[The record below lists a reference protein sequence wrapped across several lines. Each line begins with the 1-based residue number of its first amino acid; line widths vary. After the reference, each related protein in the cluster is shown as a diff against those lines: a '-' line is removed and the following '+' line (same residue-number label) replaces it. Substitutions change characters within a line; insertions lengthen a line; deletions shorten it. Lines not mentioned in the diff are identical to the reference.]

1 MRARL
6 GEATEIVEAHQL
18 SISLARAGARHYAEL
33 MDARTRKQ
41 AEDRDETVDEARMLA
56 ETISVKRDRLLA
68 SLTLIAGIGLIVGL
82 PFALQLGAEFFM
94 PVTAALV
101 IAIALVP
108 LLEWF
113 ERRGIPS
120 KPAAGLCVILF
131 LMMAIFAIGTIVI
144 PASDWVAQVPTKITK
159 VRTALE
165 PVFDLYKNLDRFVNR
180 IANQIE
186 LNHAAH
192 TRTVTIE
199 QPNSI
204 MGLLATS
211 APHLLIQLFFSLLV
225 IFFFLAGWTAM
236 RKKTIVSRGSFE
248 GALTTARVIQQVV
261 DATSTYLGTI
271 TLINIGLGA
280 LTAGALWLLGMP
292 SPIMWGGIVA
302 VANYIPY
309 LGPIVCALLLFV
321 GGLMTYPDIWG
332 ALAPPAAFTCFHL
345 VEANFFTPMV
355 VGHRLTI
362 SPLSIL
368 VSLSFW
374 AWVWGTTGALLA
386 VPLLII
392 MKTIFSAAG
401 TPDIA
406 GFLFEHGTLT
416 HAGEEDEEEVEERQ
430 EIQPAMVDTPQPR
443 T

>member
-1 MRARL
+1 
-6 GEATEIVEAHQL
+6 
-18 SISLARAGARHYAEL
+18 
-33 MDARTRKQ
+33 MDARTRKHGQ
-41 AEDRDETVDEARMLA
+41 ADETVDEARMLA
-56 ETISVKRDRLLA
+56 ETITAKRDRLLA

-101 IAIALVP
+101 VAIALVP

-113 ERRGIPS
+113 ERRGVPS
-120 KPAAGLCVILF
+120 RLSAGLCVLIF
-131 LMMAIFAIGTIVI
+131 LGFALFAIGSILV
-144 PASDWVAQVPTKITK
+144 PATDWIAQVPSKIPK
-159 VRTALE
+159 VRSALE
-165 PVFDLYKNLDRFVNR
+165 PVFDLYKNLDRFVGR
-180 IANQIE
+180 IANQVQ
-186 LNHAAH
+186 LSQASHS
-192 TRTVTIE
+192 RTVTIE
-199 QPNSI
+199 QPNS
-204 MGLLATS
+204 MLGLLATS

-225 IFFFLAGWTAM
+225 IFFFLAGWTSM
-236 RKKTIVSRGSFE
+236 RKRTIVSRGSFE

-271 TLINIGLGA
+271 TVINIGLGA

-292 SPIMWGGIVA
+292 SPVMWGGIVA

-332 ALAPPAAFTCFHL
+332 ALAPPAAFIGFHL
-345 VEANFFTPMV
+345 IEANFFTPMV

-368 VSLSFW
+368 ISLSFW

-416 HAGEEDEEEVEERQ
+416 HIGDPNEEEENERQ
-430 EIQPAMVDTPQPR
+430 EMQPAMVDTPQPR

>member
-1 MRARL
+1 ML
-6 GEATEIVEAHQL
+6 VT
-18 SISLARAGARHYAEL
+18 
-33 MDARTRKQ
+33 MDARTTKKPASV
-41 AEDRDETVDEARMLA
+41 AEDSHVLA
-56 ETISVKRDRLLA
+56 EGTAKRDRLLA
-68 SLTLIAGIGLIVGL
+68 SINLIGGIGLILAL
-82 PFALQLGAEFFM
+82 PFALRSGAEFFL

-108 LLEWF
+108 MLEWF
-113 ERRGIPS
+113 ERRGVPA
-120 KPAAGLCVILF
+120 KLAAGFCVIIF
-131 LMMAIFAIGTIVI
+131 LAIAIFAIGSILV
-144 PASDWVAQVPTKITK
+144 PATDWVALVPQRIGK
-159 VRTALE
+159 VRDALQ
-165 PVFDLYKNLDRFVNR
+165 PVLDLYKNLDRFIDRTTSQIAIAPQQGRAVR
-180 IANQIE
+180 IE
-186 LNHAAH
+186 
-192 TRTVTIE
+192 T
-199 QPNSI
+199 PNSVL
-204 MGLLATS
+204 GLLTAS

-271 TLINIGLGA
+271 TVINIGLGT

-292 SPIMWGGIVA
+292 SPVMWGGIVA

-309 LGPIVCALLLFV
+309 LGPIVCALLLFL
-321 GGLMTYPDIWG
+321 GGLMTYPDMWG
-332 ALAPPAAFTCFHL
+332 ALAPPAVFVGFHL
-345 VEANFFTPMV
+345 VEANLFTPMV

-392 MKTIFSAAG
+392 MKTVFSAAG

-416 HAGEEDEEEVEERQ
+416 HVGDPDEEEEDEKREM
-430 EIQPAMVDTPQPR
+430 QPAMVDTEKPA

>member
-1 MRARL
+1 
-6 GEATEIVEAHQL
+6 
-18 SISLARAGARHYAEL
+18 

-41 AEDRDETVDEARMLA
+41 QDVEDDAADEALSLA
-56 ETISVKRDRLLA
+56 EGIAAKRDRLLA
-68 SLTLIAGIGLIVGL
+68 SLTLIAGIGLIVAL
-82 PFALQLGAEFFM
+82 PFALRMGAEFFM

-101 IAIALVP
+101 VAIALVP

-120 KPAAGLCVILF
+120 KASAGLCVIVF
-131 LMMAIFAIGTIVI
+131 LLLALFAIGSIVI
-144 PASDWVAQVPTKITK
+144 PATDWVHDVPAKIPK
-159 VRTALE
+159 VRAALE
-165 PVFDLYKNLDRFVNR
+165 PVVDIYKNLDRF
-180 IANQIE
+180 IARTTEQI
-186 LNHAAH
+186 AISRSSA
-192 TRTVTIE
+192 RTVQVET
-199 QPNSI
+199 PNS
-204 MGLLATS
+204 MLGLLTSS

-236 RKKTIVSRGSFE
+236 RKKAIVTRGSFE

-271 TLINIGLGA
+271 TVINIGLGA

-292 SPIMWGGIVA
+292 SPVMWGGIVA

-309 LGPIVCALLLFV
+309 LGPIVCALLLFL
-321 GGLMTYPDIWG
+321 GGLMTFPDVWG
-332 ALAPPAAFTCFHL
+332 ALLPPAVFIGFHL
-345 VEANFFTPMV
+345 IEANFCTPMV

-368 VSLSFW
+368 ISLSFW

-416 HAGEEDEEEVEERQ
+416 HVGEPDEEEIEDRRQ
-430 EIQPAMVDTPQPR
+430 MGPAMVDTKKPA